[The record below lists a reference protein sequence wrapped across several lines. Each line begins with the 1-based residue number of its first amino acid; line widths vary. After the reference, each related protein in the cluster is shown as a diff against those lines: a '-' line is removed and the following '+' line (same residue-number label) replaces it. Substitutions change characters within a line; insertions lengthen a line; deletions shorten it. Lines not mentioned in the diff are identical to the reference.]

1 MKNNR
6 RNFLQT
12 IGLGATALS
21 LGSPPATA
29 ERSIKEKK
37 DSVTASAN
45 NAVAETTQGK
55 VRGYTHQGIFNFKG
69 IPYGA
74 STAGESRFMPPV
86 KPAFWTGVRDTLTYG
101 PICPQKPNSGWG
113 MQEYAF
119 LYQWVDGFQSED
131 CLRLNVWTPAL
142 KDNKKRAVLF
152 WIHGGAFFSGSS
164 QEHPS
169 YDGENLSREGDVVVV
184 SVNHRLNA
192 FGFLDLSD
200 YGSQYEKS
208 GNVGML
214 DLVAALEWVR
224 DNIADFGGDA
234 GNVTIFGQSG
244 GGAKVTTLMAMP
256 SAKGLFH
263 KAISQSS
270 STVQVATH
278 AYAAELSA
286 HFLAELKI
294 DKSSIS
300 QVQKLPFAQLILAS
314 VAAEKKMGGVF
325 PKDVGRGGWQP
336 VVDGKVLPTH
346 PFDPSVPS
354 YSANIPMIIGTNRNE
369 ASASIGNAGMESLDE
384 EGLKKKLT
392 EKFGV
397 KSEQIHQVLRK
408 VHTNAKPVE
417 ILSYVSPYNPMAYLQ
432 AERKAEQNAAP
443 VYLYLF
449 AWQTPVLDGR
459 PRSFHCSEIPFVFDN
474 TDRCETM
481 TGGGQ
486 QAGSLAAKMSKAWL
500 NFARS
505 GNPDHSG
512 LPQWK
517 PFTKD
522 NGATMVFNN
531 TSEVRKDP
539 DGEARQLLERLFY
552 QRDL

>member
-12 IGLGATALS
+12 IGLGATALT
-21 LGSPPATA
+21 LGSPDANA
-29 ERSIKEKK
+29 QISIKDKK
-37 DSVTASAN
+37 DRVTASAN
-45 NAVAETTQGK
+45 QAVADTTQGK
-55 VRGYTHQGIFNFKG
+55 VRGYIHDGIYNFKG
-69 IPYGA
+69 IPYGE
-74 STAGESRFMPPV
+74 STAGAYRFMPPV
-86 KPAFWTGVRDTLTYG
+86 KPISWTGVRDTLTYG

-131 CLRLNVWTPAL
+131 CLRLNVWTPTL
-142 KDNKKRAVLF
+142 KDNKKRPVLF

-169 YDGENLSREGDVVVV
+169 YDGENLSRKGDVVVV

-192 FGFLDLSD
+192 LGFLDLSD
-200 YGSQYEKS
+200 YGSQYERS

-224 DNIADFGGDA
+224 DNIANFGGDA

-256 SAKGLFH
+256 TAKGLFH

-278 AYAAELSA
+278 AYAAELA
-286 HFLAELKI
+286 GHFLSELKI
-294 DKSSIS
+294 DKANIAQIS
-300 QVQKLPFAQLILAS
+300 KLPFSELILAS
-314 VAAEKKMGGVF
+314 IAAEKKMGSDF
-325 PKDVGRGGWQP
+325 PLNVGRAGWQP
-336 VVDGKVLPTH
+336 VVDGKVIPTH
-346 PFDPSVPS
+346 PFDPSVPA
-354 YSANIPMIIGTNRNE
+354 YSAHIPMIIGTNRNE
-369 ASASIGNAGMESLDE
+369 ASASIGNAAMESLDD
-384 EGLKKKLT
+384 EGLKKKLF
-392 EKFGV
+392 ERFGA
-397 KSEQIHQVLRK
+397 KSQKIHQVLRK
-408 VHTNAKPVE
+408 VHPEVKAVE

-432 AERKAEQNAAP
+432 AERKAAQNAAP

-449 AWQTPVLDGR
+449 AWQTPVLDSR
-459 PRSFHCSEIPFVFDN
+459 PRSFHCSEIPFVFAN

-486 QAGSLAAKMSKAWL
+486 QARDLAAKISMAWL
-500 NFARS
+500 NFART
-505 GNPDHSG
+505 GNPDHKG

-517 PFTKD
+517 PFTKQ

-531 TSEVRKDP
+531 NSEIRNDP
-539 DGEARQLLERLFY
+539 DGEARQLLEHLFY